1 MRCATCAEASFAGRA
16 VAQDPKIVGLRRP
29 GDLCGEFTDEK
40 IAVARASGEPGHFG
54 IGPEPD
60 EEFEVPF
67 FRIPQDKAPRPGD
80 MAHRRPCDLAS
91 CFARFS
97 RTRNSTIRLM
107 SSSGSGTP

>member
-29 GDLCGEFTDEK
+29 GYLRGEFTDEK
-40 IAVARASGEPGHFG
+40 IAVPRSPGEPGHFG

-60 EEFEVPF
+60 KKFEVPF

-80 MAHRRPCDLAS
+80 MAHRWPRDFAS
-91 CFARFS
+91 CFSRFS
-97 RTRNSTIRLM
+97 DTRNSTILLM
-107 SSSGSGTP
+107 SSSGSGAP